1 MSTDGVPRGTVWKY
15 CSCRDPSGRG
25 YTGDTG
31 ENACPRSKDRRH
43 GVAIFAIRVGGR
55 LLKRSGFA
63 TKGEAEAALERVRSL
78 LKLAGDDV
86 DVRQKIFNIIAEKS
100 GRRGPLPDEDELA
113 RRVGAGIDVDRPVP
127 TVGEWLV
134 SYYSNRRD
142 LRPSTKHGA
151 LRCVETRLVP
161 YLGELPLDKLRR
173 KHVRQLFAFIE
184 SRNDLVRAG
193 GRVPDDDRDGRG
205 SYNVTGVA
213 TQHRIYATLRS
224 ALNAA
229 VEDELI
235 PANPCGRKPPLA
247 PEERDPRR
255 AWSPEVAGRFLDY
268 VDGRNE
274 RLAPLFRVVLL
285 RGLRRGE
292 AVGLRWSDVDL
303 DAATLQVAQTIV
315 RVGGELVYGAPKS
328 RASRRIVTLDPGTVE
343 ALREHQRRQFKE
355 RDAAR
360 GAYEDRNLVFARE
373 DGTPTP
379 PEDVSRRFRE
389 LTREAGLPAIRFH
402 DLRHTAATLAR
413 MATRRPT
420 SHRTCTST
428 CSWSSTTT
436 RRRRSWS
443 CCRGAA
449 ATPRRP
455 PDDQVFRRCSE
466 HVLDAPSGVKRR
478 AWIRRVL
485 PAR

>member
-15 CSCRDPSGRG
+15 CSCRDTSGQG

-31 ENACPRSKDRRH
+31 KNACPRIRDRRH
-43 GVAIFAIRVGGR
+43 GTAIFAIRVGGT
-55 LLKRSGFA
+55 LLKRSGYA
-63 TKGEAEAALERVRSL
+63 TKGEAEAALERVRAL
-78 LKLAGDDV
+78 LRLAGDDA
-86 DVRQKIFNIIAEKS
+86 DVRQKIFKIVAERS
-100 GRRGPLPDEDELA
+100 GHGGALPDEAELA
-113 RRVGAGIDVDRPVP
+113 RRVGAGIDVDRPMP

-134 SYYSNRRD
+134 SYYSGRRD
-142 LRPSTKHGA
+142 LRPSVKHGA

-161 YLGELPLDKLRR
+161 FLGELPLDKLKRP
-173 KHVRQLFAFIE
+173 HVRSLFAFIE

-193 GRVPDDDRDGRG
+193 GPVPFDERDGRD
-205 SYNVTGVA
+205 SCKITGIA

-224 ALNAA
+224 VLNAA

-235 PANPCGRKPPLA
+235 PANPCGRRPPLA

-255 AWSPEVAGRFLDY
+255 AWSPEVAGKFLDY
-268 VDGRNE
+268 AEGKGD

-328 RASRRIVTLDPGTVE
+328 RASRRVVTLDPGTVE

-360 GAYEDRNLVFARE
+360 GAYEDHNLVFARA

-379 PEDVSRRFRE
+379 PRGC
-389 LTREAGLPAIRFH
+389 L
-402 DLRHTAATLAR
+402 AALQGADARGGLAR
-413 MATRRPT
+413 DPF
-420 SHRTCTST
+420 
-428 CSWSSTTT
+428 
-436 RRRRSWS
+436 
-443 CCRGAA
+443 
-449 ATPRRP
+449 P
-455 PDDQVFRRCSE
+455 
-466 HVLDAPSGVKRR
+466 
-478 AWIRRVL
+478 
-485 PAR
+485 